1 VIFAVGI
8 ALFTPAVM
16 ALAVEGVAPQ
26 ERASVIWTTV

>member
-26 ERASVIWTTV
+26 ERASVIGTTV